1 MPSKRPAFQEI
12 LNRVGEDIHTSMSDD
27 KPLLRRSCEETFG
40 HALAAESHG
49 LHGAI
54 VYAQKQ
60 SVPSTAD
67 DEETILGWARTMLPV
82 PRKPATRASGPVYF
96 TGTNGAVFPV
106 GHEMSLLLKAE
117 VRFRVTVETTVAGGA
132 ALVPVEAMELGAI
145 GNGALG
151 AKVVLTVPIA
161 GVNSV
166 GTIGSPGVTGGFD
179 IETIESVQE
188 RVIHRFRNP
197 PRGGVPADF
206 EAWARE
212 VPGVDKAWGIPRIEG
227 IGTIGVAIVTLNTLT
242 NEWDVPSGPL
252 LAQVQAHIDSK
263 APDFMRSHPVIAPTL
278 VPVDFEI
285 DLSPNTPA
293 VRASVEAEIRDL
305 LLREASLGGQAWQR
319 PTYDDPRP
327 PHTIPLTHV
336 TEAISTAAGEND
348 HALVAPVGPLVAQAF
363 ELIVPGAFTFDTL

>member
-1 MPSKRPAFQEI
+1 MPSNRPKLQEI

-60 SVPSTAD
+60 SVPSLAD
-67 DEETILGWARTMLPV
+67 DEETIMGWARTKLTV
-82 PRKPATRASGPVYF
+82 PRKDATRATGPIYF
-96 TGTNGAVFPV
+96 TGTDGAVFPV
-106 GHEMSLLLKAE
+106 GREMSLLLKAE
-117 VRFRVTVETTVAGGA
+117 VRFRVTVETTVSGGG
-132 ALVPVEAMELGAI
+132 ALVPVEAVELGAI

-212 VPGVDKAWGIPRIEG
+212 IPGVDKAWGIPYIAG
-227 IGTIGVAIVTLNTLT
+227 IGTIGVAIAQRHPTLN
-242 NEWDVPSGPL
+242 EWVAPDAPL
-252 LAQVQAHIDSK
+252 LATVQAHINAV
-263 APDFMRSHPVIAPTL
+263 APQFMRSRPVIAPTL
-278 VPVDFEI
+278 VPVNFEI
-285 DLSPNTPA
+285 DLSPNTAPVQA
-293 VRASVEAEIRDL
+293 AVEAEIRDL
-305 LLREASLGGQAWQR
+305 LLREASLGGQEWERAE
-319 PTYDDPRP
+319 YDDPRP

-336 TEAISTAAGEND
+336 TEAISTASGEND

-363 ELIVPGAFTFDTL
+363 ELIVPGTFTFGTL